1 MQCPGSAWRIQSPVM
16 SWNVP
21 ADLENL
27 VARVVGR
34 RREVLSK
41 QTARERGRL
50 AEDLAHRGLGQSGA
64 MIVGIAKVYA
74 DAFQEYGEGVTKDIL
89 DLLAPDGTL
98 QPDAAKWARD
108 HVEPLFDRVAAAL
121 AESVAE
127 GRTTEGLRDTAAQAI
142 EKRSIRGKTG
152 FQHRA

>member
-1 MQCPGSAWRIQSPVM
+1 M